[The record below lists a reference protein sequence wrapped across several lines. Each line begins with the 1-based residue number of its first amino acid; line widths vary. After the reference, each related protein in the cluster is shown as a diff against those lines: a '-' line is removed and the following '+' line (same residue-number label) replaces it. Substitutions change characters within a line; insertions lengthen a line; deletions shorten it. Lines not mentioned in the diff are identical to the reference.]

1 MTSIWGGVVYI
12 RKEMG
17 LTSFP
22 VEGPRKP
29 TNENKSKNPSLPA
42 KVRGWVLTPDLVFVE
57 NFLGFL
63 LQDSASIAKKH
74 RDNQHLSGYH
84 GVKINTISIFTNFS
98 GNCFLVRTNRT
109 P

>member
-1 MTSIWGGVVYI
+1 MALPMTSIWGGVVYI

-63 LQDSASIAKKH
+63 LQDSASIANIYND
-74 RDNQHLSGYH
+74 RSVFRCYH
-84 GVKINTISIFTNFS
+84 GTNIQAFLIFTNF
-98 GNCFLVRTNRT
+98 LIQ
-109 P
+109 